1 MRCILDNS
9 KSYPKNVTGPFI
21 VNDGECIACCAPEHE
36 APDLMAFDE
45 KGRSCFFKKQPST
58 PEELERAIN
67 AVHVSCTGAVRYCG
81 NDPKILA
88 RLAELEEE
96 SRKRAEENRFK
107 AAEEGRTLI
116 EELKQKHGLK

>member
-1 MRCILDNS
+1 MDNT
-9 KSYPKNVTGPFI
+9 KPYPKNVPGPFT
-21 VNDGECIACCAPEHE
+21 VNDGECVACCAPEHE

-45 KGRSCFFKKQPST
+45 GGGSCFFKTQPST

-81 NDPKILA
+81 NDPKILVRFVELKA
-88 RLAELEEE
+88 EGKKRVKENRLKAKEE
-96 SRKRAEENRFK
+96 SRK
-107 AAEEGRTLI
+107 LI